1 MTRYLQCLLLL
12 TLPIAP
18 LRAEEVFLKN
28 GRIIK
33 GKIVT
38 ESDDEVI
45 LDIGTGT
52 KATLKKSDIE
62 RIEWGYDR
70 EALEELKPANA
81 QEYIEHGSRLVQSEE
96 EGVRN
101 IGIQLLHLASRLE
114 KDLYVPALIELAKY
128 EEMQKRGDPVRYYKR
143 ILTYQPGNP
152 DAKKKLEQW
161 LEANPEKPTNTAEIR
176 QMLLQGLK
184 DMMAGN
190 WDAAYESFNRIPG
203 LPAGEPIPLSI
214 DMVRSK
220 TRNAARASRAKDSP
234 FLSEDQIRKFR
245 IYMLHLEATHY
256 NPFDPPGE
264 KLPNLGKMTW
274 EDDVMYDRTIFKR
287 GGFVRP

>member
-1 MTRYLQCLLLL
+1 MTRNLHYMLILI
-12 TLPIAP
+12 LPFMP
-18 LRAEEVFLKN
+18 VRSEEIFLKN
-28 GRIIK
+28 GRIMK

-38 ESDDEVI
+38 ESDAEIV

-70 EALEELKPANA
+70 EALEELMPADA
-81 QEYIEHGSRLVQSEE
+81 QEYMEHGSRLVQSED
-96 EGVRN
+96 EGVKK
-101 IGIQLLHLASRLE
+101 IGLQLLHLASRLDKE
-114 KDLYVPALIELAKY
+114 LYVPALIELAKY

-143 ILTYQPGNP
+143 ILMYQPGNP

-161 LEANPEKPTNTAEIR
+161 LDANPEKPTNTAEIR
-176 QMLLQGLK
+176 QMLLQGLR

-190 WDAAYESFNRIPG
+190 WDASYESFNRIPG
-203 LPAGEPIPLSI
+203 LPGGEPIPLNL
-214 DMVRSK
+214 DMIRSK
-220 TRNAARASRAKDSP
+220 TRNAARASRKKDSP

-264 KLPNLGKMTW
+264 KLPKLGKMTW
-274 EDDVMYDRTIFKR
+274 ENDVKYDRTVFKR
-287 GGFVRP
+287 GWFVKP